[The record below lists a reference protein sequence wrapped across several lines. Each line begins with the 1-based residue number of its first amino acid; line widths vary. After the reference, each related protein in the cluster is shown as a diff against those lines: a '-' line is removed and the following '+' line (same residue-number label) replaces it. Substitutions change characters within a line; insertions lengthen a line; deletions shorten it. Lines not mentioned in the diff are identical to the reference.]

1 MNKLLY
7 KPLAMVVSALGG
19 IAASVAFQQIWKRVA
34 GEDDVPS
41 ATDRHHSWREVIIAA
56 AVQGAIFGAVK
67 AAARAHVTGVRP
79 LGLTRPVTTSPTAWP
94 ASLPKNHAASTASAC
109 STSQGTT
116 SGRPENKTTIT
127 GFPVARARSNT
138 ASAN

>member
-34 GEDDVPS
+34 GEDDVSS

-67 AAARAHVTGVRP
+67 AAVERAGAVSYRKATGDW
-79 LGLTRPVTTSPTAWP
+79 PTD
-94 ASLPKNHAASTASAC
+94 
-109 STSQGTT
+109 
-116 SGRPENKTTIT
+116 
-127 GFPVARARSNT
+127 
-138 ASAN
+138 